1 MAKRSK
7 RIFQVAKDLNISHTE
22 ILNFLKGEG
31 IDVASHMSPVDEDS
45 MALIETEFSKDKENV
60 DRYRKE
66 QVRREIHNTRIIE
79 QQKISKRLDLLSL
92 DEQRKIEEEEK
103 EKAAEEEKRKKEEKA
118 LKQQKDK
125 KKAKETQKKEEKPK
139 KQRLRKIDISE
150 IESQIGQ
157 TSRSRKK
164 VVDKKEKKVQ
174 KSVKDAVKQ
183 TLSKIDTKT
192 KKKQYK
198 KDKLVVEELDDEI
211 KKVTLPRPGH
221 ADLAGVQKYGFDDI
235 RNVLERSSARETT
248 MRVALGSVCRKFI
261 EDLGIQVGSR
271 VIQIHDVK
279 DDSEIPD
286 GIAPNELSQTA
297 DASPVR
303 CLDKEMEVE
312 MIKTIDEAKAAGDSV
327 GGIFE
332 VIATGL
338 PYGLGSPM
346 QWDRKLQAR
355 ISAMMMSV
363 NAFKG
368 IEIGGGAEGAEKLG
382 SEVHD
387 EIGWDGG
394 KYTRHS
400 NNAGGIEGGMS
411 NAQPIVLRM
420 AMKPIATLIKPLRS
434 VDIETKE
441 AKEAHKERTDSCAV
455 PAASI
460 ISESMLC
467 FVLADALL
475 EKFGGDSMDQLKA
488 HMKVTAKY

>member
-1 MAKRSK
+1 MLTQLKFLTAGESHGRGLLGIIDGIPSGLEVAEDYI
-7 RIFQVAKDLNISHTE
+7 RIHLA
-22 ILNFLKGEG
+22 
-31 IDVASHMSPVDEDS
+31 
-45 MALIETEFSKDKENV
+45 
-60 DRYRKE
+60 
-66 QVRREIHNTRIIE
+66 RRQMGHGRGG
-79 QQKISKRLDLLSL
+79 RM
-92 DEQRKIEEEEK
+92 KIEK
-103 EKAAEEEKRKKEEKA
+103 DRAEIWCGVRH
-118 LKQQKDK
+118 
-125 KKAKETQKKEEKPK
+125 
-139 KQRLRKIDISE
+139 
-150 IESQIGQ
+150 GQ
-157 TSRSRKK
+157 TLGAPIGLIVRNKDWENWMKK
-164 VVDKKEKKVQ
+164 M
-174 KSVKDAVKQ
+174 SVIPV
-183 TLSKIDTKT
+183 
-192 KKKQYK
+192 
-198 KDKLVVEELDDEI
+198 DDEI

-221 ADLAGVQKYGFDDI
+221 ADLAGLQKYGFDDI

-248 MRVALGSVCRKFI
+248 MRVALGSICRKLI

-271 VIQIHDVK
+271 VIQIHNVK
-279 DDSEIPD
+279 DIMAIPN
-286 GIAPNELSQTA
+286 GVAPNELSQIA
-297 DASPVR
+297 DTSPVR

-312 MIKTIDEAKAAGDSV
+312 MVKTIDEAKAAGDSV

-346 QWDRKLQAR
+346 QWDRKLQTR

-368 IEIGGGAEGAEKLG
+368 VEIGGGAEGAKKFG

-387 EIGWDGG
+387 EIGWDGE

-441 AKEAHKERTDSCAV
+441 TKDAHKERTDSCAV

-460 ISESMLC
+460 IAESMLC

-475 EKFGGDSMDQLKA
+475 DKFGGDSMEQLKA
-488 HMKVTAKY
+488 HMEATGKY